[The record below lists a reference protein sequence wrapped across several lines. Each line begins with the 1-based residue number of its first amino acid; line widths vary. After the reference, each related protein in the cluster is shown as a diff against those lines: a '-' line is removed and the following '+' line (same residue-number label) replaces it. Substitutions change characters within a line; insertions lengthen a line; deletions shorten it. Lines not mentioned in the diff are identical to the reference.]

1 MTIRAV
7 FFDVGE
13 TLVHAEPSFPELLAL
28 TLRAEGFDVDPAMV
42 RSKVHTVSEHFERAR
57 QAGELWTTSM
67 ERSRRFWFG
76 VYRTFLTELGLPFSK
91 ALAAR
96 LFDTFTDPTNYRL
109 FDDALACLRQ
119 LRERGLILGV
129 VSNFE
134 EWLERLLESLG
145 VSEYFDVR
153 IISGVE
159 GMEKPDPRLFR
170 LALERTGARPEESV
184 YVGDIPMFDTEPA
197 AALGMVP
204 VLIDRRGRHPDYAG
218 PGPRITSLKD
228 LAGAVGLPE
237 RVRT

>member
-1 MTIRAV
+1 VTIRAV

-109 FDDALACLRQ
+109 FDDVEACLRQ
-119 LRERGLILGV
+119 L
-129 VSNFE
+129 
-134 EWLERLLESLG
+134 LG